1 MKHTEH
7 YILPSVR
14 YKQKV
19 TVFSILS
26 VVVVGTSI
34 YLDFNPLQLFT
45 EFHYVT
51 DLIKSMLPPHFGLVW
66 SSRTIPFAILETICM
81 AFLGSIAGGLLAIG
95 IAFLAAN
102 NTMPFRAVRVI
113 ARIVL
118 AAARV
123 IPPLIMILIFVV
135 AIGLGAFAG
144 MLTLVIGT
152 IGSFG
157 QLFTDIIE
165 NTESAPS
172 EAIYSVGA
180 ARWQVIRYV
189 IFPQVLPSFIANL
202 FYSYDYNLRAA
213 IGLGIFGGGG
223 IGFQLFLA
231 MRVLQYRDALALV
244 CLTVVL
250 IVAMEK
256 ISDWLR
262 ERIFGD
268 GLLR

>member
-1 MKHTEH
+1 MKRSEH

-14 YKQKV
+14 YKQRV

-26 VVVVGTSI
+26 VVIAGTCI

-45 EFHYVT
+45 EFHYVA
-51 DLIKSMLPPHFGLVW
+51 DLIKSMLPPHFGLIW
-66 SSRTIPFAILETICM
+66 NSSTIPFAILETICM
-81 AFLGSIAGGLLAIG
+81 AFLGSFAGGGLAIG
-95 IAFLAAN
+95 IAFMAAN
-102 NTMPFRAVRVI
+102 NTMPFRVVRVM
-113 ARIVL
+113 ARAVL
-118 AAARV
+118 AVARV
-123 IPPLIMILIFVV
+123 IPPLIIILIFVV

-165 NTESAPS
+165 NTESAPA

-180 ARWQVIRYV
+180 SRWQVVRYV

-244 CLTVVL
+244 CLTVIL

-256 ISDWLR
+256 ISDRLR
-262 ERIFGD
+262 ERIIG
-268 GLLR
+268 GSLTK